1 VRYLLSLLQLKVPS
15 WVPGMVVAFLE
26 KKAVSEAN
34 VWLRRESEEK
44 FAKV

>member
-1 VRYLLSLLQLKVPS
+1 
-15 WVPGMVVAFLE
+15 MVVAFLE

>member
-1 VRYLLSLLQLKVPS
+1 
-15 WVPGMVVAFLE
+15 MVVGFLE

-44 FAKV
+44 FAKVYIVI